1 MAIRR
6 LATAVPLLLL
16 AFLASAAVPSAA
28 AEASSG
34 VTLEKIMSDP
44 DWIGTPPENPYW
56 ADDGRAVYFERKRTG
71 SEVRDLYRLD
81 LDGSDGKPVRV
92 SDEER
97 GRIDV
102 AGGDLSEDRA
112 WKVYS
117 RQGDLYLKDLKT
129 GDIRQLTRTG
139 DLETEP
145 RFLAGDTRISFR
157 RGSSLYI
164 YELPTSLISQPAELH
179 LEKDPA
185 EVKPPATYV
194 EERQIE
200 TFDVLRKRKKNRE
213 EQRET
218 EQAEQRAD
226 PTRPPLPWYLGEG
239 IEITQA
245 SLSPSGDWMI
255 VVTQPKE
262 IDKGKSS
269 PMVDFVTESGYAEA
283 HDVRA
288 KVGTGKPV
296 NPTILLLDLGTHEK
310 HEVDLAALPGIK
322 EDPLKALR
330 EKAAAAKKARE
341 EGKDSKDGKDKDK
354 KKEEAAAKGAEA
366 ALRIVELSRISWS
379 DDGSRAAL
387 LFWSEDNKD
396 RWIAT
401 LEPPAARLVTR
412 HRLSDPAWVNDYEEL
427 FEFGWLEDDTTLWYV
442 SEETGYFHLY
452 TLATAGGAGARPRAL
467 THGTFEVTAP
477 VLTRD
482 GKTFYYVA
490 NASHPGIYNVWRL
503 DVASGKSEQLS
514 QLGGLTS
521 FSLSPD
527 ESRLLLVNSQLT
539 RPNELFVQAAEP
551 GASARQLTQTVSQ
564 EFLAQDWSIPE
575 IVAVPSSHAKQPVY
589 SRVYTP
595 KGFDPSRKYPAVIFI
610 HGAGYLQN
618 VHSGWSTYFREFMF
632 NSFLTQRGYVVLDV
646 DYRGSAGYG
655 RDWRTA
661 IYRQMGYPEVE
672 DLEDGVA
679 WLARTKSVDPQRV
692 GVYGGS
698 YGGFMVMMALFR
710 KPDLFAAG
718 AAVRPVTTWA
728 HYNHGYTSNILN
740 TPEVDPEAYT
750 KSSPIEYAQGLTKP
764 LLICH
769 GMQDDNVHFQ
779 DTVLLVQR
787 LIELKKENF
796 ETAIYPVEPHGFVQ
810 PTSWLDEYRRIFKL
824 METWVKP
831 TL

>member
-1 MAIRR
+1 MVIRR
-6 LATAVPLLLL
+6 PATAVPFLLLTLFAVFAAPSL
-16 AFLASAAVPSAA
+16 AATAPGAS
-28 AEASSG
+28 
-34 VTLEKIMSDP
+34 LEQIMSDP
-44 DWIGTPPENPYW
+44 DWIGTPPQNPYW
-56 ADDGRAVYFERKRTG
+56 SDDGRTIYFERKRTG
-71 SEVRDLYRLD
+71 SEVTDLYRLD
-81 LDGSDGKPVRV
+81 LEGDGKPVRV
-92 SDEER
+92 ADEER
-97 GRIDV
+97 GQIDV
-102 AGGDLSEDRA
+102 GGGDVSEDRA
-112 WKVYS
+112 FKVYS
-117 RQGDLYLKDLKT
+117 REGDLYLKDLKS
-129 GDIRQLTRTG
+129 GAIRQLTRTG
-139 DLETEP
+139 DREVEP
-145 RFLAGDTRISFR
+145 RFLAGDTRIAFR
-157 RGSSLYI
+157 RGNALYI
-164 YELPTSLISQPAELH
+164 YELPVNLISQPAELR
-179 LEKDPA
+179 LEKDPD
-185 EVKPPATYV
+185 EVKPPANYV
-194 EERQIE
+194 EARQME
-200 TFDVLRKRKKNRE
+200 LFEVLRKRKKNKE
-213 EQRET
+213 EQREADR
-218 EQAEQRAD
+218 AEQKAD
-226 PTRPPLPWYLGEG
+226 PTRAPLPWYLGEG

-262 IDKGKSS
+262 IDQGKPS

-283 HDVRA
+283 HDVRP

-296 NPTILLLDLGTHEK
+296 NPTILLLDLKAHEK

-322 EDPLKALR
+322 EDPLKELR
-330 EKAAAAKKARE
+330 DKAAAARAAKE
-341 EGKDSKDGKDKDK
+341 EKKDGKDQEKKGSKEKDK
-354 KKEEAAAKGAEA
+354 EP

-379 DDGSRAAL
+379 DDGRRAAL
-387 LFWSEDNKD
+387 LFWSDDNKD

-401 LEPPAARLVTR
+401 LEPPAAGLVTR

-427 FEFGWLEDDTTLWYV
+427 FEFGWLKDNTTLWYV

-452 TLATAGGAGARPRAL
+452 TQATAGSPAKPRAL
-467 THGTFEVTAP
+467 THGSFEVTTP
-477 VLTRD
+477 VLSRD

-490 NASHPGIYNVWRL
+490 NAAHPGIYNVWRL
-503 DVASGKSEQLS
+503 DVASGRSEQIS
-514 QLGGLTS
+514 QLGGLTA

-527 ESRLLLVNSQLT
+527 EKRLLLANSQLT
-539 RPNELFVQAAEP
+539 RPNELFVQDAAP
-551 GASARQLTQTVSQ
+551 GAAARQITHTVSQ
-564 EFLAQDWSIPE
+564 EFSSVDWVVPE
-575 IVAVPSSHAKQPVY
+575 IVAVPSAHAKQPVY

-595 KGFDPSRKYPAVIFI
+595 PGFDPSRKYPAVIFI

-618 VHSGWSTYFREFMF
+618 AHAGWSTYFREFMF
-632 NSFLTQRGYVVLDV
+632 NSLLAHRGYVVLDM

-679 WLARTKSVDPQRV
+679 WLARTKSVDEKRI

-698 YGGFMVMMALFR
+698 YGGFLVMMSLFR

-718 AAVRPVTTWA
+718 AALRPVTTWA

-750 KSSPIEYAQGLTKP
+750 KSSPIEYAAGLTKP

-779 DTVLLVQR
+779 DTVLLVQH

-796 ETAIYPVEPHGFVQ
+796 ETALYPVEPHGFVQ
-810 PTSWLDEYRRIFKL
+810 PTSWLDEYRRIYKL

-831 TL
+831 AGS